1 MASLAASGD
10 SRRHRDVSNSMSSPR
25 PCEIVVYWRPGC
37 MFCSSLLR
45 QLRRR
50 SVPHRRVNIWDDAT
64 GAARVRA
71 VAHGNETVPTV
82 DVGDVPLVN
91 PDVHTVLATAARFA
105 PDAVPADYEPPQPGR
120 LRRWLLGRLGARV
133 VAQ

>member
-1 MASLAASGD
+1 
-10 SRRHRDVSNSMSSPR
+10 
-25 PCEIVVYWRPGC
+25 

-50 SVPHRRVNIWDDAT
+50 GVPHRRVNIWDDAI

-91 PDVHTVLATAARFA
+91 PDVHTVLATAARYA
-105 PDAVPADYEPPQPGR
+105 PDAVPAGYVPPQPGR